1 MCVTCSM
8 TWQRPDLSTY
18 LVAICAL
25 YLHLDFVF
33 DFPFLKFFSLFVFL
47 LIYFLLFLVGWWIGV
62 QGYTYTLGAGDN
74 FWTKLSYANSTC
86 FSILLLCFSGN
97 TEEEQNTRT
106 AGRGRRLFSTLW
118 SRWSLLPHSEAIV
131 FFFWAQ
137 FWNVPSVLEAY
148 KRH

>member
-18 LVAICAL
+18 LVAICA
-25 YLHLDFVF
+25 FC
-33 DFPFLKFFSLFVFL
+33 PFLKFFSLFVFL
-47 LIYFLLFLVGWWIGV
+47 LTYFLLFLVGWWIGV
-62 QGYTYTLGAGDN
+62 RGYTYTLGAGDN
-74 FWTKLSYANSTC
+74 FWTKLFYANSIC
-86 FSILLLCFSGN
+86 FSFLLLCFSGN

-131 FFFWAQ
+131 FFFPEHSSETCHQ
-137 FWNVPSVLEAY
+137 F
-148 KRH
+148 

>member
-25 YLHLDFVF
+25 YLHLDFVL
-33 DFPFLKFFSLFVFL
+33 DFPFLMFFSLFVFL

-62 QGYTYTLGAGDN
+62 RIYTYTLGAGDN

-86 FSILLLCFSGN
+86 FSFFVALFFQKHRRGTEYTYSWQGEETVFNPLIQVESAAPLRCKSFFS
-97 TEEEQNTRT
+97 
-106 AGRGRRLFSTLW
+106 
-118 SRWSLLPHSEAIV
+118 
-131 FFFWAQ
+131 
-137 FWNVPSVLEAY
+137 
-148 KRH
+148 